1 MRLVLCITLLWLFSG
16 SYAEAAE
23 HRAPGDV
30 ANRSVAHE
38 IIDGDTLVLQSGVQ
52 VRLVG
57 IQAPKLPLG
66 RRGFTA
72 WPLADQAKAAL
83 SRLTLGRTLE
93 LRYVGRRIDRH
104 GRLLA
109 HLNDD
114 GGHWIQ
120 GALLAAGMAR
130 VYTFADNR
138 GRAGEMLALERQA
151 RTARRGIWSHS
162 FYRVLDTSEASR
174 FIDTFQLVEGRV
186 LDTAVVRRR
195 GYLNFGR
202 DWRRDFTVSIAPGSL
217 GRFKSAGRRLERYR
231 GVRVR
236 VRGWLKSYNGP
247 MIEATHPEQIE
258 VLKP

>member
-1 MRLVLCITLLWLFSG
+1 MRLVLFIALLWQFSG
-16 SYAEAAE
+16 PYAEAAE
-23 HRAPGDV
+23 RRAPADV
-30 ANRSVAHE
+30 ARRGVALE
-38 IIDGDTLVLQSGVQ
+38 IIDGDTLVLQGGVQ

-72 WPLADQAKAAL
+72 WPLAEQAKAAL

-93 LRYVGRRIDRH
+93 LSYVGRRIDRH

-109 HLNDD
+109 HLND
-114 GGHWIQ
+114 GAGHWIQ

-138 GRAGEMLALERQA
+138 GRAAEMLALERQA
-151 RTARRGIWSHS
+151 RSARRGIWSHS

-217 GRFKSAGRRLERYR
+217 RRFKSAGRRLERYR
-231 GVRVR
+231 GRRVR

>member
-1 MRLVLCITLLWLFSG
+1 MRLIFCIALSWLFS
-16 SYAEAAE
+16 APVADAAE
-23 HRAPGDV
+23 RPAATV
-30 ANRSVAHE
+30 AAKRGVADK
-38 IIDGDTLVLQSGVQ
+38 IIDGDTLVLRGGAQ

-66 RRGFTA
+66 RRGFAA
-72 WPLADQAKAAL
+72 WPLADRAKAAL

-109 HLNDD
+109 HLSD
-114 GGHWIQ
+114 GAGQWIQ

-138 GRAGEMLALERQA
+138 KRAAEMLALEQDA
-151 RTARRGIWSHS
+151 RTARRGIWDHR
-162 FYRVLDTSEASR
+162 FYRVLDQAETSDHADS
-174 FIDTFQLVEGRV
+174 FQLVEGRV
-186 LDTAVVRRR
+186 LDTALVRRR
-195 GYLNFGR
+195 GYLNFGT
-202 DWRRDFTVSIAPGSL
+202 DWRSDFTISISPRAMR
-217 GRFKSAGRRLERYR
+217 RFKSAGPGLERYR
-231 GVRVR
+231 NMRVR

-258 VLKP
+258 ILGK